1 MPSEFILQRTGATEA
16 RSDKTDVMESP
27 LPAPRPSR
35 PEQVHL
41 HRACAVETSDPT
53 EVPLPGTSDP
63 PSAGLLLVFAL
74 CL

>member
-1 MPSEFILQRTGATEA
+1 MPSEFILQRTGATEVSKV
-16 RSDKTDVMESP
+16 RQDRRDGI
-27 LPAPRPSR
+27 PAPRPSR

-53 EVPLPGTSDP
+53 EVPLPGTPDL